1 MLKQVSVYAE
11 NKKGTMQ
18 KITGIL
24 LEENINIL
32 GSVTND
38 SAEYGIIRMV
48 VSDPKKAVE
57 ALEKAGYLCR
67 MTDVL
72 GVEVEDEVGN
82 LHKLLQALD
91 ESNIDV
97 DYIYLS
103 FNRDSGKPIM
113 VIHTE
118 DVMEVEMCI
127 ASKGFSLLEEE
138 FMMKNTTLVI
148 MAAGIGSRFGGGIKQ
163 LEPMGPNGEIIM
175 DYSIYDAKE
184 AGFNKVVCIIRKD
197 IEEDFREIIG
207 KRIEKVIDVEYVFQ
221 SLDDL
226 PEGFKAPAERKKPC

>member
-1 MLKQVSVYAE
+1 MLKQVSIYAE
-11 NKKGTMQ
+11 NRKGTMQ

-48 VSDPKKAVE
+48 VSEPEKAVC

-67 MTDVL
+67 MQDVL

-82 LHKLLQALD
+82 LHKLLVALS
-91 ESNIDV
+91 ESNISV

-103 FNRDSGKPIM
+103 FNRESGKPVM

-118 DVMEVEMCI
+118 DIEEVEMCV
-127 ASKGFSLLEEE
+127 AAKGFSLL
-138 FMMKNTTLVI
+138 
-148 MAAGIGSRFGGGIKQ
+148 
-163 LEPMGPNGEIIM
+163 
-175 DYSIYDAKE
+175 
-184 AGFNKVVCIIRKD
+184 
-197 IEEDFREIIG
+197 
-207 KRIEKVIDVEYVFQ
+207 
-221 SLDDL
+221 
-226 PEGFKAPAERKKPC
+226 

>member
-1 MLKQVSVYAE
+1 MLKQVSIFAE

-18 KITGIL
+18 KITSVL
-24 LEENINIL
+24 QEKQINIW

-48 VSDPKKAVE
+48 VSDPETAME
-57 ALEKAGYLCR
+57 ALKDAGYLCR
-67 MTDVL
+67 LTDVM

-127 ASKGFSLLEEE
+127 ASKGFSLL
-138 FMMKNTTLVI
+138 
-148 MAAGIGSRFGGGIKQ
+148 
-163 LEPMGPNGEIIM
+163 
-175 DYSIYDAKE
+175 
-184 AGFNKVVCIIRKD
+184 
-197 IEEDFREIIG
+197 
-207 KRIEKVIDVEYVFQ
+207 
-221 SLDDL
+221 
-226 PEGFKAPAERKKPC
+226 

>member
-11 NKKGTMQ
+11 NKKGTMH

-48 VSDPKKAVE
+48 VSDSKKAVE

-127 ASKGFSLLEEE
+127 ASKGFSLL
-138 FMMKNTTLVI
+138 
-148 MAAGIGSRFGGGIKQ
+148 
-163 LEPMGPNGEIIM
+163 
-175 DYSIYDAKE
+175 
-184 AGFNKVVCIIRKD
+184 
-197 IEEDFREIIG
+197 
-207 KRIEKVIDVEYVFQ
+207 
-221 SLDDL
+221 
-226 PEGFKAPAERKKPC
+226 

>member
-48 VSDPKKAVE
+48 VSDSKKAVE

-127 ASKGFSLLEEE
+127 ASKGFSLL
-138 FMMKNTTLVI
+138 
-148 MAAGIGSRFGGGIKQ
+148 
-163 LEPMGPNGEIIM
+163 
-175 DYSIYDAKE
+175 
-184 AGFNKVVCIIRKD
+184 
-197 IEEDFREIIG
+197 
-207 KRIEKVIDVEYVFQ
+207 
-221 SLDDL
+221 
-226 PEGFKAPAERKKPC
+226 